1 MNSFLFGLVNGDL
14 WLFGF
19 ERPALLIVIKLLAQL
34 LFLSWQL
41 RVATMIQS
49 LQLPV
54 RVIKRAVHV
63 VVHWAS
69 SRLFSTL

>member
-1 MNSFLFGLVNGDL
+1 MDSFLFRLVNGDL